1 MPLHPLLHGTNR
13 DLALVRLCIDLRA
26 FLSINVNIVWILHN
40 YEPCKIVIVIEQ
52 LVKIYDCRVCIL
64 ITIYL
69 KLQFVYQLENVILE
83 LVKI

>member
-1 MPLHPLLHGTNR
+1 M
-13 DLALVRLCIDLRA
+13 
-26 FLSINVNIVWILHN
+26 HN
-40 YEPCKIVIVIEQ
+40 YEPCKIVIVTEQ

-64 ITIYL
+64 ITVYL